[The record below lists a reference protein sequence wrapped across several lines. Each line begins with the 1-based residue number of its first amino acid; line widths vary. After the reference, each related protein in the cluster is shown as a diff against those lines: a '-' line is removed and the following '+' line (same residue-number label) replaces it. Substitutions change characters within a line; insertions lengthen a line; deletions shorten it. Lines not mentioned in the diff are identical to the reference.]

1 MQNHW
6 IVGLSMLGGALM
18 CAGQAFASSE
28 AEDNNNNKKTGRK
41 VAPVQE
47 IVVTATK
54 EGEVNV
60 QSIPYAVTVFD
71 ENSLN
76 NTGADNIEDLE
87 AQTPGLNISRNGQ
100 AARVYIR
107 GIGTNLDFIGA
118 DPSVTLHVDGVYQA
132 RPTTAL
138 EDFLDVERVEI
149 LRGPQGTLYGR
160 NSTGGTI
167 NIITRLPDDET
178 RARASVEYG
187 SYDYTSVAASASGA
201 LVSDSLYGGLAVMKT
216 DHDPYVDNKSDNGV
230 DGLLDDDSLS
240 ARGTLRLKAGAAEA
254 IFRADYSDVDR
265 ATGAYKAT
273 GKGLTGEPVDE
284 ASLLDIPSDDHDIAI
299 SDVSPFVEQT
309 HSGGSVELIFDLGE
323 NLSLTSLTAYRQYD
337 YETREDTDGTELD
350 VLLTQIDDEQD
361 QLSQELRLNYQ
372 SGIFRIVT
380 GLFVL
385 QESHDSESSV
395 AINGVPVNRPDVVV
409 TRHFDVTNETTA
421 HAVFAN
427 STVALTPQ
435 LNASLG
441 LRYSNEEKDFDDRE
455 MLETAGGLFDG
466 FVVDESERWESWSPK
481 VVIDYTTV
489 DGAMMYG
496 SVSRGFKSGGYNFTN
511 ENAQFDP
518 EYVTAYEMGMKK
530 DWEDISLRSS
540 ISLFYYDYDDLQV
553 TDYVTVGKPRTSNA
567 AEANVRGFE
576 VENHWMPTL
585 DWLLEFNF
593 AFLSAKYDEYMAP
606 IGTIARVDV
615 SGNTLNAAPRRQADL
630 AAQYFQDISQG
641 TLSYRLEYSWQTR
654 QYFTAF
660 NEEISSQPTYGLLN
674 ARFSWVSL
682 DEKWEAQ
689 FYGENLTDKSYST
702 SIRDFPAPF
711 VGVTR
716 DINPPRTFGAK
727 LIYHIL

>member
-28 AEDNNNNKKTGRK
+28 TEDNNKNKKTGRK
-41 VAPVQE
+41 VAPMQE

-71 ENSLN
+71 EDSLN
-76 NTGADNIEDLE
+76 NTGTDNIEDLE
-87 AQTPGLNISRNGQ
+87 AQTPGLNISRNAQ

-107 GIGTNLDFIGA
+107 GIGTNLDFVGA
-118 DPSVTLHVDGVYQA
+118 DPSVTIHVDGVYQA

-201 LVSDSLYGGLAVMKT
+201 LVNDSLYGGLAVMKT

-240 ARGTLRLKAGAAEA
+240 ARGTLRLKASAAEA
-254 IFRADYSDVDR
+254 IFRADYSDIDR
-265 ATGAYKAT
+265 ATGAFKAT
-273 GKGLTGEPVDE
+273 GKQRDGSPSGSAGTLNQ
-284 ASLLDIPSDDHDIAI
+284 PSDPFEMSI
-299 SDVSPFVEQT
+299 SYEDPTVEHTNQGVSL
-309 HSGGSVELIFDLGE
+309 ELIVPLAS
-323 NLSLTSLTAYRQYD
+323 NLTLTSLTAYRQTD
-337 YETREDTDGTELD
+337 YLLKEDTDGSALDILVTE
-350 VLLTQIDDEQD
+350 IDDQQD
-361 QLSQELRLNYQ
+361 QISEELRLNYLNDGFRLVGGLYLFQ
-372 SGIFRIVT
+372 EDHESDARLNRNDLGAARVLDVSNQTKAYAIF
-380 GLFVL
+380 
-385 QESHDSESSV
+385 SNASV
-395 AINGVPVNRPDVVV
+395 A
-409 TRHFDVTNETTA
+409 FSE
-421 HAVFAN
+421 
-427 STVALTPQ
+427 Q
-435 LNASLG
+435 LNMSLG
-441 LRYSNEEKDFDDRE
+441 LRYSDEEKDFDDVV
-455 MLETAGGLFDG
+455 TVDAGGAIIPVFDYA
-466 FVVDESERWESWSPK
+466 DKESWESWSPK
-481 VVIDYTTV
+481 FSLDYTT
-489 DGAMMYG
+489 DQGSLLYG
-496 SVSRGFKSGGYNFTN
+496 SISRGFKSGGYNFT
-511 ENAQFDP
+511 ADDSQFDP
-518 EYVTAYEMGMKK
+518 EYVTAYEAGIKK
-530 DWEDISLRSS
+530 SWSDTGLRSN
-540 ISLFYYDYDDLQV
+540 LVFFYYDYEDLQV
-553 TDYVTVGKPRTSNA
+553 SDFSQAGVLSVSNA
-567 AEANVRGFE
+567 AEANILGFE
-576 VENHWMPTL
+576 MENRWMPTL
-585 DWLLEFNF
+585 DWLFEFNF

-606 IGTIARVDV
+606 VPDSTERTDV
-615 SGNTLNAAPRRQADL
+615 SGNTLNAAPRRKLNL
-630 AAQYFQDISQG
+630 AGQYFQDISQG

-654 QYFTAF
+654 QYFTAY
-660 NEEISSQPTYGLLN
+660 NQETSSQATYGLLN
-674 ARFSWVSL
+674 ARFSWVSR

-689 FYGENLTDKSYST
+689 VYGENLTDKDYTTST
-702 SIRDFPAPF
+702 REFLAGA

>member
-28 AEDNNNNKKTGRK
+28 TEDNNKNKKTGRK

-240 ARGTLRLKAGAAEA
+240 ARGTLRFKGDAAEA
-254 IFRADYSDVDR
+254 IFRVDYSDVDR

-273 GKGLTGEPVDE
+273 GKNRDGTPSGLAGFLNQPSDPFEISISYEDPTVEHTNQG
-284 ASLLDIPSDDHDIAI
+284 ASL
-299 SDVSPFVEQT
+299 
-309 HSGGSVELIFDLGE
+309 ELIVPLVEDLT
-323 NLSLTSLTAYRQYD
+323 LTSLTAYRQTD
-337 YETREDTDGTELD
+337 YVTSEDTDGSALNVLVTE
-350 VLLTQIDDEQD
+350 IDDQQD
-361 QLSQELRLNYQ
+361 QISEELRLNYR
-372 SGIFRIVT
+372 GEDFKLVG
-380 GLFVL
+380 GLYL
-385 QESHDSESSV
+385 LLEDHESDARLNQNALNQALV
-395 AINGVPVNRPDVVV
+395 
-409 TRHFDVTNETTA
+409 FDVDNQTA
-421 HAVFAN
+421 AYAVFSNA
-427 STVALTPQ
+427 SFTLTDR
-435 LNASLG
+435 LNLSLG
-441 LRYSNEEKDFDDRE
+441 LRYSNEEKEFDDLAVE
-455 MLETAGGLFDG
+455 ETAMGTEVVFDYS
-466 FVVDESERWESWSPK
+466 DKESWDSWSPK
-481 VVIDYTTV
+481 LSIDYTT
-489 DGAMMYG
+489 DEGSLLYG
-496 SVSRGFKSGGYNFTN
+496 SVSHGFKSGGYNFSQN
-511 ENAQFDP
+511 QSQFDP
-518 EYVTAYEMGMKK
+518 EYLTAYEAGIKKSWADMG
-530 DWEDISLRSS
+530 LRSN
-540 ISLFYYDYDDLQV
+540 LVFFYYDYEDLQV
-553 TDYVTVGKPRTSNA
+553 SDFSRAGAPTVTNA
-567 AEANVRGFE
+567 AEANIRGFE
-576 VENHWMPTL
+576 MENRWMPTL
-585 DWLLEFNF
+585 DWLFEFNF
-593 AFLSAKYDEYMAP
+593 AFLSAKYDKYMAP
-606 IGTIARVDV
+606 LLSHSLAKIHLQIG
-615 SGNTLNAAPRRQADL
+615 
-630 AAQYFQDISQG
+630 
-641 TLSYRLEYSWQTR
+641 
-654 QYFTAF
+654 
-660 NEEISSQPTYGLLN
+660 
-674 ARFSWVSL
+674 
-682 DEKWEAQ
+682 
-689 FYGENLTDKSYST
+689 
-702 SIRDFPAPF
+702 
-711 VGVTR
+711 
-716 DINPPRTFGAK
+716 
-727 LIYHIL
+727 